1 MRSGR
6 VLIGAALVFFGGL
19 PLQQCTSRAT
29 TPEAAE
35 ATLDLKPYVSVKE
48 LMENI
53 VDPQSDGIFDS
64 VMVVSNDKGT
74 VETKPRTDEDWAKV
88 RAAAVTLAEVSN
100 LLKIPREM
108 APPDDPTHKN
118 PIDGPEL
125 PPKEIEKRVARDRSL
140 WNKHADGLRDEAL
153 KVLDIVKAR
162 DADKLFEAGSELDK
176 ACEMCH
182 LEYWYPG
189 DKEAVLRDQKSKV
202 YKEPV
207 KK

>member
-6 VLIGAALVFFGGL
+6 LLLGAALVFLGGL
-19 PLQQCTSRAT
+19 PLEHCTSTAT
-29 TPEAAE
+29 TPESAE
-35 ATLDLKPYVSVKE
+35 ATLDLRPYVTVKE

-53 VDPQSDGIFDS
+53 VDPVADGIFDS
-64 VMVVSNDKGT
+64 VMVVSNEKGT
-74 VETKPRTDEDWAKV
+74 VETKPTTDEDWAKV
-88 RAAAVTLAEVSN
+88 RAAAVTLAEASN
-100 LLKIPREM
+100 LLKIPRDM
-108 APPDDPTHKN
+108 APADDPSHQN

-125 PPKEIEKRVARDRSL
+125 PPKEIEKRVNRDRVL

-153 KVLDIVKAR
+153 KVMDIVRAR
-162 DADKLFEAGSELDK
+162 DADKLFEAGSDLDK

-189 DKEAVLRDQKSKV
+189 DKAAVVRDQQSRV
-202 YKEPV
+202 YKEPA